1 MYVYNN
7 GVYVKAHCYNVGK
20 EASSQRRGS
29 KRQVS
34 KIGCGDSWCSQVHSW
49 RYLEGKIKSKH
60 TLAPAA
66 IHHTQRSAV
75 LCGKC
80 TFRSSMKLALF
91 GFSNIMPRELWFLG
105 LCCKRNLASCLP
117 PSTLTKI
124 LSRLVWVGCISFV
137 NIMEFFFVFFC
148 LYAIIQDTQ

>member
-1 MYVYNN
+1 MF
-7 GVYVKAHCYNVGK
+7 
-20 EASSQRRGS
+20 SSPQLAIFRR
-29 KRQVS
+29 KD
-34 KIGCGDSWCSQVHSW
+34 K
-49 RYLEGKIKSKH
+49 KSKH

-124 LSRLVWVGCISFV
+124 LSRLVRVGCISFV
-137 NIMEFFFVFFC
+137 NIMELGNFLSRVNCCLLILLPLSHSVANFELRLSQRATAGVICSMSTKRFFFFF
-148 LYAIIQDTQ
+148 